1 MRIETRHTRR
11 LNAISAVGLAVFCV
25 LIYRLV
31 SLQVLAA
38 DEYAVL
44 ARNQQ
49 EARTR
54 LQADRGR
61 ILDRNGRILSRNVES
76 QSFFVSNRTPEA
88 IRAIVGALAPNFKES
103 SSQIRERL
111 RAKRPFVWLV
121 RRVVDGPAIDRLP
134 EGVGQVT
141 EMRRK
146 YPMGEVAGQLLGYTD
161 VDNVGI
167 EGLELAFDSLLR
179 GKAGEIVLRVDALG
193 KRVSAREALRR
204 PAEDGGDLVLTI
216 DLDYQCIAEEELE
229 SVVRRFQ
236 ARSGIAIVTNPLTGE
251 ILAMANVPRYDPND
265 FGRYDPALRRNRAV
279 TDIYEPGSTFKIVAV
294 SGALNEGKIGLEE
307 PIFCENGVLG
317 VPGGGIRD
325 HEPHGWLN
333 VGEILKVS
341 SNIGTAKVARRLG
354 PGGLNRYVR
363 LFGYGTT
370 TGSGLLGEVAGEA
383 RHPSTWSR
391 RSLETIAI
399 GQEIGVTAL
408 QMAAAYGAIANEGR
422 LITPRIRLK
431 AGTNGATPLLGKSDV
446 VRQVV
451 TPETARLVTSFLEEA
466 VKHGTG
472 KRAQVPGYRVAG
484 KTGTAQR
491 ALEDKA
497 GYDPEQFVASFIG
510 FIPADR
516 PELLCLV
523 IVDSPKGIYW
533 GSQVAAPVF
542 SRIVQRI
549 LGLRNTGLR
558 HRTELAEGF
567 RIPGGKWPLPVV
579 SGLTGETVA
588 RVPARHGIESRAFGR
603 RDGVVAQSIGDGAD
617 AQQAPVGLESTAL
630 ASEEAVHTPDVTGIP
645 LRQAIY
651 RLTSKGLRVKASGSG
666 WVVQQVPRAGTRLS
680 RGSFCE
686 VTCSKREG

>member
-11 LNAISAVGLAVFCV
+11 LNAISAVGLAMFCV

-31 SLQVLAA
+31 TLQVLAA
-38 DEYAVL
+38 DEYAAL

-54 LQADRGR
+54 ILADRGR

-76 QSFFVSNRTPEA
+76 QSFFASSRTNPEA
-88 IRAIVGALAPNFKES
+88 VRAIVGNLAPNFKES
-103 SSQIRERL
+103 NSRIRERL
-111 RAKRPFVWLV
+111 RAKRPFVWLA
-121 RRVVDGPAIDRLP
+121 RRVEDGPAIDRLP
-134 EGVGQVT
+134 EGVGREI
-141 EMRRK
+141 EMLRK
-146 YPMGEVAGQLLGYTD
+146 YPMGDVAGQLLGYTD

-179 GKAGEIVLRVDALG
+179 GKAGEMVLSVDALG
-193 KRVSAREALRR
+193 KHVNAREAVRR
-204 PAEDGGDLVLTI
+204 PAEDGEDLVLTI

-229 SVVRRFQ
+229 SVVKRFQ

-294 SGALNEGKIGLEE
+294 AGALNEGRIDLEE
-307 PIFCENGVLG
+307 KIFCENGVLS
-317 VPGGGIRD
+317 VPGGEIRD
-325 HEPHGWLN
+325 HDPYGWLS
-333 VGEILKVS
+333 VGEILKFS
-341 SNIGTAKVARRLG
+341 SNIGAAKVARALG
-354 PGGLNRYVR
+354 PGGMNRYVR
-363 LFGYGTT
+363 LFGYGAT
-370 TGSGLLGEVAGEA
+370 TGSDLPGEVSGEA
-383 RHPSTWSR
+383 RHPSKWSR
-391 RSLETIAI
+391 RSLETISI

-422 LITPRIRLK
+422 LVTPRIRLR
-431 AGTNGATPLLGKSDV
+431 AGANGAAPLPRKPDV

-466 VKHGTG
+466 VNGGTG
-472 KRAQVPGYRVAG
+472 RRAQVPGYRVAG

-491 ALEDKA
+491 ALENGA
-497 GYDPEQFVASFIG
+497 GYDPERFIASFIG

-523 IVDSPKGIYW
+523 IVDGPKGIQW

-542 SRIVQRI
+542 NRIMRRI
-549 LGLRNTGLR
+549 LGLRNTELR
-558 HRTELAEGF
+558 HRTELAEAS
-567 RIPGGKWPLPVV
+567 RLPGSDGPLPAA
-579 SGLTGETVA
+579 SGLARETA
-588 RVPARHGIESRAFGR
+588 SRVPARHVNASRAPGR
-603 RDGVVAQSIGDGAD
+603 GDGVAA
-617 AQQAPVGLESTAL
+617 STAL
-630 ASEEAVHTPDVTGIP
+630 APEETVHTPDVTGIP
-645 LRQAIY
+645 LRQAIH
-651 RLTSKGLRVKASGSG
+651 RLTSTGLRVKASGSG
-666 WVVQQVPRAGTRLS
+666 RVVRQVPRAGTRLS

-686 VTCSKREG
+686 VTCSRREG